1 MKISQVL
8 QSKRRGVTPVIAT
21 VLLIGLVV
29 VAGIGVAIIMF
40 GTINAP
46 DPIEI
51 EVEEISDFETT
62 DKDFLIDR
70 FQVKLQN
77 KERTS
82 VIIQADAFTIILQN
96 GTEKVGWQINRTQN
110 EFILPGL
117 EELLLQISCDPT
129 NDRSEL
135 SPNNDTIFVEVTVFP
150 EGSPRNEKTYRS
162 RLLIVGGT
170 TGPFYLTSNISEPT
184 LTSGGLNLTFDVA
197 NFGSTDRDLSLE
209 FTGSSGIYFEINGNN
224 KTKHYF
230 SLAKFSSTTFSNDT
244 FTVKPESSI
253 SDEDIVIIEVWLWD
267 QESLKQ
273 MSYTYISLIYEA

>member
-1 MKISQVL
+1 MFR
-8 QSKRRGVTPVIAT
+8 SKGRGVTPVIAT

-29 VAGIGVAIIMF
+29 VVGIAVAIVMF

-51 EVEEISDFETT
+51 KIEEISNFETT

-70 FQVKLQN
+70 FQVKLLN

-82 VIIQADAFTIILQN
+82 VIIQTDAFTIILQN
-96 GTEKVGWQINRTQN
+96 GTEKDGWQINRTQN

-117 EELLLQISCDPT
+117 EELLIQLSCDPID
-129 NDRSEL
+129 DRSEL
-135 SPNNDTIFVEVTVFP
+135 SPNNDTIYIEVTVFP
-150 EGSPRNEKTYRS
+150 EGSPKNEKTYRS
-162 RLLIVGGT
+162 TLLIVGDT
-170 TGPFYLTSNISEPT
+170 TGGFYLTSFTSET
-184 LTSGGLNLTFDVA
+184 ILTSGGLNLSFDVA

-209 FTGSSGIYFEINGNN
+209 FTTGSSDIYFEINGNN
-224 KTKHYF
+224 KTRHYF
-230 SLAKFSSTTFSNDT
+230 SLAKFSSTTFSSDT

-253 SDEDIVIIEVWLWD
+253 LGDDIVFFEVWLWD

-273 MSYTYISLIYEA
+273 ISFAYFSLTYKA

>member
-1 MKISQVL
+1 MKISQVF
-8 QSKRRGVTPVIAT
+8 QFKRRGVTPVIAT
-21 VLLIGLVV
+21 ILLIGLVV

-51 EVEEISDFETT
+51 KIEEISGFETT

-82 VIIQADAFTIILQN
+82 VIIQADAFNIILQN

-110 EFILPGL
+110 EYILPGL
-117 EELLLQISCDPT
+117 EELLIPLACDPT
-129 NDRSEL
+129 DDRSEL
-135 SPNNDTIFVEVTVFP
+135 APNNDTVYVEVTVFP
-150 EGSPRNEKTYRS
+150 EDSPRNEKTYRS
-162 RLLIVGGT
+162 SLLIVGDT
-170 TGPFYLTSNISEPT
+170 TGPFYLTSYISEPT
-184 LTSGGLNLTFDVA
+184 LKSGGLNLTFNVA
-197 NFGSTDRDLSLE
+197 NFGSSDRDLSLE
-209 FTGSSGIYFEINGNN
+209 FTGSSDIYFEINGYN
-224 KTKHYF
+224 KTRHYF
-230 SLAKFSSTTFSNDT
+230 SLVKFTNTTFSDDT

-273 MSYTYISLIYEA
+273 ISYTYISLIYEA